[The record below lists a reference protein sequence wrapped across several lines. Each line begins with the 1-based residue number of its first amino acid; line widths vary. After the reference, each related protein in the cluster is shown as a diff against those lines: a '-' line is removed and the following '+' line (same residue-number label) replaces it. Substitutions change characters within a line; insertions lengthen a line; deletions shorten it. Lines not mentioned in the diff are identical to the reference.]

1 MSIASSSDDSI
12 DRAIDEYC
20 EDSSDRSSSSSSD
33 SSGGST
39 DENYSSGLLGF
50 PLRSSKNSLGEPLA
64 PKLVPH
70 PTFLRPTLRMRKKLF
85 LVVQ

>member
-33 SSGGST
+33 SSGGIT
-39 DENYSSGLLGF
+39 DENYSSRAPGF
-50 PLRSSKNSLGEPLA
+50 SIEII
-64 PKLVPH
+64 
-70 PTFLRPTLRMRKKLF
+70 
-85 LVVQ
+85 QE